1 MHQVDDV
8 INQSEAWGIDKDMVS
23 ETFSCRCRIFLR
35 FCLVLA
41 LPQFSQFSQFSQKRQ
56 TSHQPAPRLA

>member
-41 LPQFSQFSQFSQKRQ
+41 LPQKRQ

>member
-41 LPQFSQFSQFSQKRQ
+41 LPHFSQKRQ
-56 TSHQPAPRLA
+56 TSPQPAPRLA

>member
-1 MHQVDDV
+1 MRTKFIMHQVDDV

-41 LPQFSQFSQFSQKRQ
+41 LPQKRQ

>member
-41 LPQFSQFSQFSQKRQ
+41 LPQFSQKRQ